1 MQFAYN
7 RPVTRPAFFQLKQA
21 PNVRLVLSG
30 LVLGCVLPLAGV
42 AAALLIN
49 ACHQQQQQLSDST
62 LSRARAVMAVVDQDF
77 STTQSA
83 LFALAGSRMLEQG
96 DLAGFHAR
104 THAMLPAMHA
114 DSVLLLSRTGD
125 ILMSTRVPFGKSL
138 PRMGLTPLLSRT
150 ISTGQPGVSDLF
162 IGPLTGS
169 FLYTV
174 AVPIKR
180 DGVVVM
186 SLNATATPAGLSHVL
201 ADQQLP
207 ASWRVAIVDSSG
219 HVVARNRDIEQYLG
233 HLASGVMQQ
242 RLASGP
248 REGVVESVTLDGIA
262 VQTIYSKSAT
272 TGWAVIVGIPMDD
285 MMAPLRQS
293 LGWLALASVL
303 LLAAGLAAAWRLG
316 RAG

>member
-1 MQFAYN
+1 VI
-7 RPVTRPAFFQLKQA
+7 RTAFFQIKQPSSQRA
-21 PNVRLVLSG
+21 VLSG
-30 LVLGCVLPLAGV
+30 LVLGCVLPLAGM
-42 AAALLIN
+42 AAALLIS
-49 ACHQQQQQLSDST
+49 AWHQQQQQLSDST
-62 LSRARAVMAVVDQDF
+62 LSRARAMLAVVDQDF
-77 STTQSA
+77 NTTQSA

-114 DSVLLLSRTGD
+114 DSVLLISRTGD
-125 ILMSTRVPFGKSL
+125 ILMSTRVPFGKAL

-150 ISTGQPGVSDLF
+150 ISTGKPGVSDLF

-186 SLNATATPAGLSHVL
+186 SLNATAVPAGLNHVL
-201 ADQQLP
+201 AEQQLP
-207 ASWRVAIVDSSG
+207 PNWRVAIVDSGG
-219 HVVARNRDIEQYLG
+219 HVVARNRDIDQYLG
-233 HLASGVMQQ
+233 HLASGVMQE

-262 VQTIYSKSAT
+262 VQTFYSKSAV

-285 MMAPLRQS
+285 MTAPLRQS
-293 LGWLALASVL
+293 LGWLALATLAVL
-303 LLAAGLAAAWRLG
+303 TGGLAWVWR
-316 RAG
+316 RR

>member
-1 MQFAYN
+1 MHFAYN
-7 RPVTRPAFFQLKQA
+7 RTVNSPASFQRQPA
-21 PNVRLVLSG
+21 PRVRLVLSG

-42 AAALLIN
+42 AAALLIS
-49 ACHQQQQQLSDST
+49 AHQQHQQQLRDGT

-77 STTQSA
+77 NTTHAA
-83 LFALAGSRMLEQG
+83 LYALAGSRMLAQG

-104 THAMLPAMHA
+104 TRAMLPAMHA
-114 DSVLLLSRTGD
+114 DSVLLLSRNGD
-125 ILMSTRVPFGKSL
+125 ILMSTRVPFGTAL

-150 ISTGQPGVSDLF
+150 VSTGKAGVSDLF

-169 FLYTV
+169 FLYTL

-186 SLNATATPAGLSHVL
+186 SLNATAVPASLNHVL

-233 HLASGVMQQ
+233 HLASGAMQE

-262 VQTIYSKSAT
+262 VQTFYSKSAV
-272 TGWAVIVGIPMDD
+272 TGWAVIVGIPLED
-285 MMAPLRQS
+285 MTAPLRQS
-293 LGWLALASVL
+293 LGWLALATLAVL
-303 LLAAGLAAAWRLG
+303 AGGLAYVWRS
-316 RAG
+316 R